1 MDCLKLF
8 SESSIASG
16 VRRIEAVTSL
26 GAINYYNSFSKKYT
40 QIGNALKNI
49 QNPLKSVENLMS
61 ENKNLKERLEF
72 LEKERVIINKKDLVK
87 SIKKINDLNVLVCS
101 TEIESKSLKNIS
113 FEFINNYKN
122 FFLAIFSIVNNKVIF
137 NIGISRDLITKKIG
151 MHQN

>member
-1 MDCLKLF
+1 
-8 SESSIASG
+8 
-16 VRRIEAVTSL
+16 
-26 GAINYYNSFSKKYT
+26 
-40 QIGNALKNI
+40 
-49 QNPLKSVENLMS
+49 MS

-72 LEKERVIINKKDLVK
+72 LEKRELLSIKKDLVK

-137 NIGISRDLITKKIG
+137 NIGIS
-151 MHQN
+151 